1 MQVNLLGHIKL
12 INLLAPNLIEQRK
25 GSIINIGSMSGKT
38 TQFIRFL
45 LCE

>member
-25 GSIINIGSMSGKT
+25 GSIINIGSMSGKNHS
-38 TQFIRFL
+38 IY
-45 LCE
+45 